1 MCTLLVLACLTK
13 FLAHT
18 VNKIVQDCFYTF
30 YSDLDPCCPQ
40 NCSRLDSVRQVDEIL
55 IKQLS

>member
-1 MCTLLVLACLTK
+1 MYTLLVLACLMK

-18 VNKIVQDCFYTF
+18 VNKIVQDCFYMF
-30 YSDLDPCCPQ
+30 NSDLDLCFQQ
-40 NCSRLDSVRQVDEIL
+40 NCSRLDSVHQVDEVL